1 MTENLLAT
9 ERGGVHYWVAGPA
22 GAGGGTRSTTSGG
35 AVPIVFTHGATM
47 DHEMFDSQV
56 DRFSGDRIVISWDV
70 PAHGKS
76 RPYSDF
82 TLKAAA
88 DDLAAILDAEKI
100 ENAHLVGQSMG
111 GYISQVFAVE
121 FPERVASFCALD
133 SSPLRGDYYSGL
145 DRWMLSITPAILGLY
160 PYGMLVRTIANQVSV
175 SEAGRAYALR
185 TLETYT
191 KAEIAVIM
199 EQVYL
204 GVVAYANR
212 DVPLRCPVLIVVG
225 ENDRSGKVMSYSRR
239 WARTDGLPL
248 VVIPNAGH
256 NSNVDNPEAF
266 NRTLAEF
273 IDPDRS

>member
-1 MTENLLAT
+1 MTENILAT

-22 GAGGGTRSTTSGG
+22 GAGGGTRGTTSGG

-185 TLETYT
+185 TLETYAPDIRGKIVGSELLT
-191 KAEIAVIM
+191 PEDIEREYRISGGHWHHGELSLDQFLMMRPAPKSARYRTPVEGLYFCSAGAHPGGGVMGCAGRNAAAAV
-199 EQVYL
+199 
-204 GVVAYANR
+204 
-212 DVPLRCPVLIVVG
+212 
-225 ENDRSGKVMSYSRR
+225 
-239 WARTDGLPL
+239 
-248 VVIPNAGH
+248 
-256 NSNVDNPEAF
+256 
-266 NRTLAEF
+266 LAQ
-273 IDPDRS
+273 